1 MPLSSTALADAL
13 KAEVVNQAD
22 EADAVEAWG
31 EALVVYFGD
40 AVAGGIPIAGVAAA
54 KPLITAALVG
64 MSVPGAGAAKI
75 QAAFVAFWAAVV
87 ASTSAYFPG
96 TIPPTTAPP
105 LLGTMEAA
113 MAPVLLANTTGALPL
128 DASLDALAAVIH
140 PLNLGGITTLPGAPP
155 VPVLIT

>member
-1 MPLSSTALADAL
+1 M
-13 KAEVVNQAD
+13 NQAD

-40 AVAGGIPIAGVAAA
+40 AVAGGIDGLDDIPIAGVAAA

-155 VPVLIT
+155 VQVPIT